1 MSRDKEKS
9 DMNNNIS
16 AINGMMGN
24 TPARKAKQVY
34 QFQQNETLKA
44 TDSVKIS
51 NDVMTV
57 RGAEQ
62 LRLDKIMEVR
72 QQIQDGTYLTEEKL
86 DSALNLALDAALKN
100 A

>member
-1 MSRDKEKS
+1 MD
-9 DMNNNIS
+9 NNIS

-24 TPARKAKQVY
+24 TPARKARKLY
-34 QFQQNETLKA
+34 EFQQNSSLRGA
-44 TDSVKIS
+44 DSVQIS

-72 QQIQDGTYLTEEKL
+72 QQIKDGTYLTAEKL
-86 DSALNLALDAALKN
+86 DQSLDKALDEVLRSL
-100 A
+100 